1 MKFVQS
7 NKVDTNVYELKF
19 IIDKAT
25 FDAETDKVYNKK
37 KGKITIQGFRPGKAP
52 RHMIEKIYGKG
63 VFYEDALNNLLPT
76 EYPAAL
82 AESGLKAVAQPEI
95 DVESIDENGV
105 LVVAKVTVKPEVE
118 IDGYKGLT
126 AAKETVKVTK
136 EEVEEELERVR
147 RRQGRSIEI
156 TDREAKM
163 GDTANID
170 YEGFVGDKAFDGGKG
185 EGYDLEL
192 GSGTF
197 IPGFEEQICGH
208 KIGDSFDVK
217 VTFPTEYHA
226 EELAGK
232 EAVFKTTLN
241 ALKYTEL
248 PELDDEFAKDVSSFD
263 TLAEY
268 KEDIKAKL
276 QKNKDDEA
284 DKAFESKLLD
294 ALVDKLEVTLPEVMT
309 DMEAENMLRDYDMNL
324 RQNGLDLK
332 TYMQYT
338 GQTLDQIREQFKPRA
353 EKQVKV
359 RLALE
364 KIAEKEGL
372 EVSDEEIA
380 EELKTIAESYGME
393 VEQVKKYIEDEDVR
407 NDLLSRKAMDL
418 VKANAK
424 KAKATKAKAPK
435 EEQAEAAEEKPAE
448 TEEKPKKTR
457 KPKAP
462 KEDDKA
468 E

>member
-1 MKFVQS
+1 MKFVES
-7 NKVDTNVYELKF
+7 KKIETNVYELRF

-25 FDAETDKVYNKK
+25 FDAATDKVFNKK

-63 VFYEDALNNLLPT
+63 VFYEDALNDLLPV

-82 AESGLKAVAQPEI
+82 AESGLTAVAQPEI

-118 IDGYKGLT
+118 IEGYKGLS
-126 AAKETVKVTK
+126 AAKETVKVTAK
-136 EEVEEELERVR
+136 EVEEELERVR
-147 RRQGRSIEI
+147 ARQGRSIEI

-208 KIGDSFDVK
+208 KIGESFDVK

-241 ALKYTEL
+241 SLKYTEL
-248 PELDDEFAKDVSSFD
+248 PELDDEFAKDVSTFD

-268 KEDIKAKL
+268 KEDLKAKL

-284 DKAFESKLLD
+284 EKEFESKLLD
-294 ALVDKLEVTLPEVMT
+294 ALVDLLQVTLPEAMIDT
-309 DMEAENMLRDYDMNL
+309 EAENMLRDYDMNL

-338 GQTLDQIREQFKPRA
+338 GMTLDQIREQFKPRA
-353 EKQVKV
+353 EKQVKI

-372 EVSDEEIA
+372 TVSDEEIE
-380 EELKTIAESYGME
+380 EELKTIASSYGME
-393 VEQVKKYIEDEDVR
+393 VEQVKKYIENDDVR

-418 VKANAK
+418 VKAHAK
-424 KAKATKAKAPK
+424 KAKTTKAKAKEEPASDEEKAEEKPKKTTKKAKAPK
-435 EEQAEAAEEKPAE
+435 EE
-448 TEEKPKKTR
+448 
-457 KPKAP
+457 
-462 KEDDKA
+462 DKA